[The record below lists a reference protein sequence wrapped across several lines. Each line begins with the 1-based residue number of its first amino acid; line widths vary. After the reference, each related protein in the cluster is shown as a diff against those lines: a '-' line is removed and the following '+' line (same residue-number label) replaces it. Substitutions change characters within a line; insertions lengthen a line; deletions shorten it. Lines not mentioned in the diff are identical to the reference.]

1 MATRSM
7 VTFGR
12 SAAILVS
19 MALVLGACGR
29 PGAETGSAAT
39 TAPASGSAAT
49 TAPEAGGAA
58 TAATTSG
65 GSADID
71 CTKISSDIKIGLEG
85 SLTGGTADYG
95 QGMLKGFQIAIQEY
109 NAKGGYQGKQIG
121 CAVYDDATKAE
132 TGQENVSRL
141 TNQDKVVGIVGP
153 ANSGVTLGFSKQIQ
167 ETGVP
172 LIISVATGTAL
183 TKQFPAPNYIF
194 RVSMADINQ
203 TDTMLAFAKTK
214 GWTKVALLA
223 STSGYGK
230 GGQTDVS
237 AEAPKQGVELVT
249 TQNFEETDTDMTA
262 QVQAARDAGAQAI
275 FTYALGPALS
285 NIIKSMDKVGFKVPI
300 IGSWTLSQPQLR
312 GLVGEDLLKTFD
324 IYMAQSY
331 TIDQNDVAKALHEK
345 AIATFNED
353 PFPIAVGQ
361 TYDATRLMLMGLDK
375 AGPDR
380 AKLRDAIE
388 QITDFKAATT
398 APAQPFSAD
407 DHEAIEIKDIF
418 VGQLKDVGGKLQVV
432 KAQ

>member
-1 MATRSM
+1 M
-7 VTFGR
+7 V
-12 SAAILVS
+12 
-19 MALVLGACGR
+19 
-29 PGAETGSAAT
+29 
-39 TAPASGSAAT
+39 
-49 TAPEAGGAA
+49 
-58 TAATTSG
+58 
-65 GSADID
+65 
-71 CTKISSDIKIGLEG
+71 
-85 SLTGGTADYG
+85 
-95 QGMLKGFQIAIQEY
+95 KGFQLAIQEY
-109 NAKGGYQGKQIG
+109 NAKGGYQGKPIG
-121 CAVYDDATKAE
+121 CAIYDDATKAE
-132 TGQENVSRL
+132 TGQENISRL
-141 TNQDKVVGIVGP
+141 LNQDKVVGIVGP

-203 TDTMLAFAKTK
+203 TATMLAFAKSK

-230 GGQTDVS
+230 GGQTDVT

-249 TQNFEETDTDMTA
+249 TQNLEETDTDMTA

-312 GLVGEDLLKTFD
+312 QLVGEDLLKNFEV
-324 IYMAQSY
+324 YMAQSY
-331 TIDQNDVAKALHEK
+331 TIDQNEVAKALHEK
-345 AIATFNED
+345 TLSTFKED

-361 TYDATRLMLMGLDK
+361 TYDATRLMLMALDK
-375 AGPDR
+375 SGPDR
-380 AKLRDAIE
+380 KKLRDAIE

-398 APAQPFSAD
+398 APAQPFTAD

-418 VGQLKDVGGKLQVV
+418 VGQLKEVDGKLQVV